1 MRAIPNCEFH
11 LQGSDYNFSAKAFSN
26 LNEDHVAV
34 LITITNADSYWYYN
48 HGYTADAEL

>member
-1 MRAIPNCEFH
+1 MRDIPNVEFI
-11 LQGSDYNFSAKAFSN
+11 LQGSDYNFSNKSFTN
-26 LNEDHVAV
+26 TKPDHVGV